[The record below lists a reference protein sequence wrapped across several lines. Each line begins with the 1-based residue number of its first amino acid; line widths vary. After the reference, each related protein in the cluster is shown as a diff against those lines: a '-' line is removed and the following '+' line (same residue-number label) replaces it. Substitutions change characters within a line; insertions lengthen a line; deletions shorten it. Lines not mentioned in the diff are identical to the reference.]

1 MAREQVHHLG
11 VKSASPTQPWQD
23 GPQLSYSLPPHE
35 RPRPRPTQLSL
46 SRTPELPQLCERTLA
61 IFKKQTTNQR
71 LDPKAWKLLRG
82 RHGWAAVWGTGC
94 LGSEIPP
101 PLRPLEHHPQGW
113 KQELTVCGSLINVSG
128 ATLPSRE
135 FGQIPGRGGSLF
147 PRGKSPSLCV
157 APPWAAVCK
166 WTALLLLLT
175 FGYRNNDRDNV
186 SNNGSVY

>member
-1 MAREQVHHLG
+1 MHHLG

-61 IFKKQTTNQR
+61 VFEKQTTNQR

-101 PLRPLEHHPQGW
+101 PAAATRAPSSRLE
-113 KQELTVCGSLINVSG
+113 TRAGSV
-128 ATLPSRE
+128 
-135 FGQIPGRGGSLF
+135 
-147 PRGKSPSLCV
+147 
-157 APPWAAVCK
+157 
-166 WTALLLLLT
+166 LLT
-175 FGYRNNDRDNV
+175 DKCLRSRSSFARVWTDSRPWRKPV
-186 SNNGSVY
+186 PARKEPFSVRSSSLGRCLQMDSFASAADIWLQEQ